1 MTENEQSQ
9 VYLYKIVDVTENS
22 GIQVDYRSRWSGK
35 DGRGVLDS
43 RHLNF
48 DEFAKNLLPRLKEEI
63 QVINGLPIK
72 YIGEQSQMRL
82 FQLTVEGRVVRL
94 YEPLSGEEL
103 RELQRKVLEK
113 TVTEEAKASS

>member
-9 VYLYKIVDVTENS
+9 VCLYKIVDVTENS
-22 GIQVDYRSRWSGK
+22 GTEVDYRSRWSGGK
-35 DGRGVLDS
+35 DRGVLDS

-48 DEFAKNLLPRLKEEI
+48 DKFAENLLPRLKEEI

-72 YIGEQSQMRL
+72 YIGEQSHMRL
-82 FQLTVEGRVVRL
+82 FQLTVEGRVVRS

-113 TVTEEAKASS
+113 IVTEEAKARS